1 MQITVWQDGKSYSGT
16 AACGE
21 RLTDI
26 LRRLGAY
33 LPAPCGGNGRCG
45 NCRVQFTHGAP
56 PPSDSDLQKLAP
68 KQIAE
73 GWRLAC
79 TAYVRE
85 NGTVVIPTAEQLLA
99 EKSAPQQ
106 AAGAVGIAIDLGTT
120 TLAAALVDV
129 TSGQTLAV
137 QTAINRQ
144 RSFGADVLSRIQAAG
159 NGHAEALRSTACN
172 DIDALVAALLQETGT
187 PPAQVEQVV
196 IAANTTMQHL
206 LCGLDTTALG
216 VAPFTPVTCSPKPTP
231 YSELT
236 GHATVS
242 CPVSFVPGASA
253 FIGGDV
259 IAGLIA
265 CDFDRTTQ
273 PRLFMDIGTNG
284 ELVLAEGDRYM
295 ATSVAAGPAFE
306 GGRLSCGV
314 GGVAGAICRVSIRTP
329 NVQYEAIGHQP
340 PLGLC
345 GTGAV
350 EALCALRR
358 AGIVDKTGRLSPLFP
373 EGYPLAEG
381 VVLTQADIRELQM
394 AKAAVLAGVMLLLKR
409 NGLGATDVGKALLA
423 GGFGTQLNVPC
434 AQELGMLP
442 RELSA
447 EAVGNTALVG
457 AIRCLCRQDELA
469 RAATL
474 AAKIEEYTL
483 ANDPAFE
490 QTYMQAMEL

>member
-1 MQITVWQDGKSYSGT
+1 MQITVWQDGKSYSGN

-306 GGRLSCGV
+306 GACLSCGMAAV
-314 GGVAGAICRVSIRTP
+314 EGAVSRVRMRGFSPLCRT
-329 NVQYEAIGHQP
+329 IGDKP

-345 GTGAV
+345 GSGAV
-350 EALCALRR
+350 EALYELRR
-358 AGIVDKTGRLSPLFP
+358 AGLVDRSGTLHERYADGFPLT
-373 EGYPLAEG
+373 EG
-381 VVLTQADIRELQM
+381 VRLTQEDIRQLQM
-394 AKAAVLAGVMLLLKR
+394 AKAAVRVGVDRLLE
-409 NGLGATDVGKALLA
+409 GASLPPSAVTAVLA
-423 GGFGTQLNVPC
+423 GGFG
-434 AQELGMLP
+434 AELDTDRAKGIGLLP
-442 RELSA
+442 A
-447 EAVGNTALVG
+447 EMPAVAGGNTALLG
-457 AIRCLCRQDELA
+457 ALRLVADRSLYDQARSLA
-469 RAATL
+469 HGIEVINL
-474 AAKIEEYTL
+474 AIDPRFEGEYMGNMSL
-483 ANDPAFE
+483 
-490 QTYMQAMEL
+490 